1 MGFADTAWGL
11 HVCVPALS
19 APWRRIWAA
28 LARTDAD
35 SAGRPKIGGRGRGEA
50 PLSAGKKMSHPVR
63 RGCSEGGGRLLQ
75 HTRQEAQDL
84 SDFSIWRQIE
94 ATVNLTAKMIK
105 MSISNSRLFGAKTR
119 KKKHLPKTFLNMD
132 IY

>member
-1 MGFADTAWGL
+1 MKL
-11 HVCVPALS
+11 
-19 APWRRIWAA
+19 
-28 LARTDAD
+28 
-35 SAGRPKIGGRGRGEA
+35 
-50 PLSAGKKMSHPVR
+50 LSAGKKMSHPVR

-84 SDFSIWRQIE
+84 SDFSIWWQIK

-119 KKKHLPKTFLNMD
+119 KKAPAKNIPAYGYLFKGLATL
-132 IY
+132 